1 MKIMKMFRWYWQNT
15 YWALV
20 GFYGAMLG
28 VLLLGST
35 IAICAGES
43 EVSVNG
49 FSFSSAVMIFVMGIV
64 FFSAG
69 TRFGPSNGASRKST
83 FCGFLLFLVTL
94 SAGKMLINM
103 ILSQMG
109 QWFGVHTQELEAL
122 LYPGT
127 SGFGGW
133 LSIFLCQT
141 AAGLATGILGYFIG
155 GAYYRMSKIWKI
167 VVSIAVPAL
176 VVIGLPLFFVS
187 FPSVA
192 EGIVVKLLAPLGNW
206 VLRSPYCLALLFL
219 GTAALLGLF
228 SWLLIRRAPVKAAG

>member
-49 FSFSSAVMIFVMGIV
+49 FSFSSAVMV